1 MNKQDRSQA
10 LTIILTA
17 YGTAQGALIIL
28 KATGTIGWNWAAI
41 LWPSLTVAAIF
52 LAIIIAGTIVGIS
65 GVIREH
71 KTRKAEKDGKVIHIS
86 REQFDALMKGM
97 KEEEDDG

>member
-28 KATGTIGWNWAAI
+28 KATGTIGWNWAAV

-65 GVIREH
+65 GVIRER
-71 KTRKAEKDGKVIHIS
+71 KKRKAEKYGRMIHMT
-86 REQFDALMKGM
+86 REQFDEFMKGL
-97 KEEEDDG
+97 KEEEDE